1 MKTLLLIII
10 LCVTGW
16 SEIIYDDKGVVL
28 ETGYSNEIVGTI
40 SNVVGLDVEKGMPS
54 DGWDMYYG
62 QMYDAVKGLK
72 YGCSVAIKSLRIL
85 IIVVDLKKDEVIS
98 VYDIRRKI

>member
-1 MKTLLLIII
+1 
-10 LCVTGW
+10 
-16 SEIIYDDKGVVL
+16 
-28 ETGYSNEIVGTI
+28 
-40 SNVVGLDVEKGMPS
+40 
-54 DGWDMYYG
+54 MYYG